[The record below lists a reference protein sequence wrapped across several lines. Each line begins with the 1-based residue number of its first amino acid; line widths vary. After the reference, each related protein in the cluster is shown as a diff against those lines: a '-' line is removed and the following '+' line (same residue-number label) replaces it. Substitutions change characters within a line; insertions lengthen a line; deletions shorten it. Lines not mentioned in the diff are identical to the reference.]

1 MATLNTY
8 GHIMSHADES
18 AAAKLD
24 GLLATERE
32 ADDPI
37 CIEVANAVMGR
48 LVALP

>member
-1 MATLNTY
+1 
-8 GHIMSHADES
+8 MSHADES

-37 CIEVANAVMGR
+37 CIVANAVMGR